1 MEKLISKKTK
11 LKAKISKM
19 KKKIFKLENKLYII
33 EKEQSQCSY
42 VDLLEQ
48 LTLSDQQKQVV
59 FSEDPNILVI
69 ACPGSG
75 KTHTLI
81 SRYIYLISQN
91 KISNEETILI
101 TFTKKSGMEMEER
114 LSRLVPLSMPSYV
127 GSLHGFC
134 FRILQKYNNI
144 NYIVLDEKDSR
155 ALLREIIDNDNIIED
170 EVKSIIRSKII
181 YIVDHA
187 STNYPFNLRKS
198 CDFFG
203 MKQYSKAITM
213 YYKEYARKKKQMK
226 LLDFTDLMVLFCDFL
241 KTKKANDFLKEI
253 KYIFFDEYQDVNP
266 IQNYILKQFKE
277 AKTMVVGDDAQ
288 AIYKFRGSDV
298 KYIWNFTKD
307 FDKAKQFMLETN
319 YRSTGEIINFCQ
331 AIIANNTKQFK
342 KEVQPFT
349 KDKCL
354 KPKIIAFASD
364 KDQYLWVVKDIKEK
378 ISQGVKLKNM
388 VILARKN
395 QCLNRIELD
404 LIGNNIN
411 VVKSLGVSLLNRTH
425 VKDFLAF
432 LTIIV
437 NDKSFIHWKRVLAL
451 HKKIGMIRANK
462 IIDMDSPIIES
473 INKFIIENP
482 KLKIVLNP
490 LLDFFENLRKIDDNK
505 KKIKFVIEYLE
516 NLWILNKE
524 YKIEEK
530 ILDLQNLSSYLNNTT
545 INDFI
550 NDLYLN
556 KEIEGNLDNCLFLST
571 VHGAKGLE
579 YDYTYIIDFNCNIFP
594 SVRPKFYLDE
604 FDEMEEERRLFYV
617 AASRAKTNLTITYSY
632 DYNPS
637 NFTCVSPFIREID
650 DSLYSSINYEMAE
663 IKRTGI
669 VSKDVN
675 NYLRIKG
682 YQRIQQIYKQLEYKE
697 TNLGYYLDVDDKYLK
712 GSRIIGNFMD
722 YLVSKIIH
730 VNFPN
735 MVQKFDLPIKHK
747 DSSFPNHIYH
757 KYIDK
762 LEDWRN
768 NLDMLFM
775 IATYREKNKD
785 TLEIYKDFLTS
796 SKAYDYYLLL
806 EKKLVKF
813 VKSLKPSKIFLHY
826 NLTYGSVRAEA
837 DIMIIGKNK
846 NYIIEIK
853 ASNYIIS
860 TLSNITQT
868 ILYSFLLDKRDIEVN
883 DIYLLNIL
891 DGSCINIY
899 HTKLKKI
906 SKMVKKL
913 IY

>member
-1 MEKLISKKTK
+1 MDELILKKTK

-19 KKKIFKLENKLYII
+19 KKKVFKLENKLYEI
-33 EKEQSQCSY
+33 EKEQSNTTY
-42 VDLLEQ
+42 IDLLEQ
-48 LTLSDQQKQVV
+48 LTLNDQQKQVV
-59 FSEDPNILVI
+59 FSDDPNILVI

-81 SRYIYLISQN
+81 SRYIYLISKN

-114 LSRLVPLSMPSYV
+114 LSNLVPLSMPSYV

-134 FRILQKYNNI
+134 FRILQKYNNT

-155 ALLREIIDNDNIIED
+155 SLLREIIDNDNIVDD
-170 EVKSIIRSKII
+170 EEKLLIRSKII
-181 YIVDHA
+181 FIVDHA
-187 STNYPFNLRKS
+187 STNYPFSLKKS

-203 MKQYSKAITM
+203 MKSHCKVITM
-213 YYKEYARKKKQMK
+213 YYKEYARKKKRMN

-241 KTKKANDFLKEI
+241 KTKKAKEFLSEV

-266 IQNYILKQFKE
+266 IQNYILKQFKD
-277 AKTMVVGDDAQ
+277 AMVMVVGDDAQ
-288 AIYKFRGSDV
+288 SIYKFRGSDI
-298 KYIWNFTKD
+298 KYIWNFTEEFND
-307 FDKAKQFMLETN
+307 SKQYMLETN

-331 AIIANNTKQFK
+331 DIIKNNTKQFK
-342 KEVQPFT
+342 KSVEPFNT
-349 KDKCL
+349 DKGI
-354 KPKIIAFASD
+354 KPKILGFSSN

-378 ISQGVKLKNM
+378 LSDGVKLKDM

-395 QCLNRIELD
+395 QCLDRIELD

-425 VKDFLAF
+425 IKDFLAF
-432 LTIIV
+432 LTILV
-437 NDKSFIHWKRVLAL
+437 NDKSFIHWKRILAL

-462 IIDMDSPIIES
+462 IIDMDTPILES
-473 INKFIIENP
+473 INKFIIENL

-490 LLDFFENLRKIDDNK
+490 LLEFFHNLRKMDDNR
-505 KKIKFVIEYLE
+505 KKIRFIIEYLK

-524 YKIEEK
+524 YKIEDK
-530 ILDLQNLSSYLNNTT
+530 ILDLQNLTSYLNNTT

-556 KEIEGNLDNCLFLST
+556 KEIECNLDNCLFLST
-571 VHGAKGLE
+571 VHGCKGLE

-594 SVRPKFYLDE
+594 SVRPKYFLDE
-604 FDEMEEERRLFYV
+604 FNEMEEERRLFYV
-617 AASRAKTNLTITYSY
+617 AASRAKTNLVITYSY

-637 NFTCVSPFIREID
+637 NFTCISPFIREID
-650 DSLYSSINYEMAE
+650 DNLFDTVSGDIVE

-669 VSKDVN
+669 VSRDVN

-682 YQRIQQIYKQLEYKE
+682 FNMIQKIYKKLEVQE
-697 TNLGYYLDVDDKYLK
+697 SNLGFCIDVNDKYLK
-712 GSRIIGNFMD
+712 GSKIIGNFMD

-735 MVQKFDLPIKHK
+735 MVQKFDLPLKHK
-747 DSSFPNHIYH
+747 DSNFPNHIYH

-768 NLDMLFM
+768 NLDMIFI
-775 IATYREKNKD
+775 IATYREKNKN
-785 TLEIYKDFLTS
+785 TLEIYQDFLTN

-813 VKSLKPSKIFLHY
+813 IKSLKPNKIYLHY
-826 NLTYGSVRAEA
+826 NLTYGNVKAEA

-846 NYIIEIK
+846 NFLIELK

-860 TLSNITQT
+860 TLSNVTQT
-868 ILYSFLLDKRDIEVN
+868 ILYSFLLDKRNIKVD
-883 DIYLLNIL
+883 DIYLLNLL
-891 DGSCINIY
+891 DGNLTY
-899 HTKLKKI
+899 LFHTKLKNI
-906 SKMVKKL
+906 SKLVKN
-913 IY
+913 

>member
-1 MEKLISKKTK
+1 MDKLISKKTK

-19 KKKIFKLENKLYII
+19 KKKIFRLENKLYMI
-33 EKEQSQCSY
+33 EKEQSQFSY

-48 LTLSDQQKQVV
+48 LTLNEQQKKVV
-59 FSEDPNILVI
+59 FSEEPNILVI

-81 SRYIYLISQN
+81 SRYIYLMSQN

-155 ALLREIIDNDNIIED
+155 ELLREIIDNDNIID
-170 EVKSIIRSKII
+170 DNIKSIIRSKII
-181 YIVDHA
+181 FIVDHA
-187 STNYPFNLRKS
+187 STSYPFNLKKS

-203 MKQYSKAITM
+203 MKQYYKAIIM

-226 LLDFTDLMVLFCDFL
+226 LLDFIDLMVLFCDFL
-241 KTKKANDFLKEI
+241 KTKKAIDFIKEI
-253 KYIFFDEYQDVNP
+253 KYIFFDEYQDVNQ

-277 AKTMVVGDDAQ
+277 AQIMVVGDDAQ
-288 AIYKFRGSDV
+288 SIYKFRGSDV
-298 KYIWNFTKD
+298 KYIWNFTKE
-307 FDKAKQFMLETN
+307 FENSKQFMLETN
-319 YRSTGEIINFCQ
+319 YRSTGEIIDFCQ
-331 AIIANNTKQFK
+331 AIILNNTKQFK
-342 KEVQPFT
+342 KEVEPFT
-349 KDKCL
+349 KDKGIL
-354 KPKIIAFASD
+354 PKIMAFSSD

-378 ISQGVKLKNM
+378 ISQGIKLKNI
-388 VILARKN
+388 VVLARKN
-395 QCLNRIELD
+395 QCLNKIELD

-432 LTIIV
+432 LTIVV

-451 HKKIGMIRANK
+451 HRKIGMIRANK
-462 IIDMDSPIIES
+462 IIDMDSPINES
-473 INKFIIENP
+473 INNFIIENP
-482 KLKIVLNP
+482 KLKIILNP
-490 LLDFFENLRKIDDNK
+490 LLDFFNNLKKIEDNK
-505 KKIKFVIEYLE
+505 KIIRFVIEYLE

-545 INDFI
+545 INNFI

-617 AASRAKTNLTITYSY
+617 AASRAKTNLIITYSY

-637 NFTCVSPFIREID
+637 NFTCISPFIKEID
-650 DSLYSSINYEMAE
+650 DSLYSTVSSEMVE

-669 VSKDVN
+669 VSRDVN

-682 YQRIQQIYKQLEYKE
+682 FKKIQQIYKQLEYKE
-697 TNLGYYLDVDDKYLK
+697 TNLGYYFDVDDKYLK

-735 MVQKFDLPIKHK
+735 IVKKFDLPIKHK
-747 DSSFPNHIYH
+747 DSNFPNNIYH

-768 NLDMLFM
+768 NLDMLFI
-775 IATYREKNKD
+775 IATYKEKNKEA
-785 TLEIYKDFLTS
+785 LEIYKDFLTS

-806 EKKLVKF
+806 ENKIIKF
-813 VKSLKPSKIFLHY
+813 IKSLKPIKIYLHY
-826 NLTYGSVRAEA
+826 NLTYGNVRAEA

-846 NYIIEIK
+846 NYIIEFK

-860 TLSNITQT
+860 TLSNLTQT
-868 ILYSFLLDKRDIEVN
+868 ILYSFLLDKRDIEIN